1 MPKVEDKMN
10 KLMGFYELK
19 SMNIPSVPWEEYTGT
34 ESFSLNNLWTIRS
47 AVFRGNDLELPRLV
61 GASAVEA
68 KEFADKLLRVLKNK
82 GIVIYYP
89 YFLANKSGTLNVF
102 SNKIVIEAVKND
114 LWNLVTYSDREVTI
128 EMHDTSTIVN
138 GNSDFLTENEI
149 KKIIENVKIIKRSF
163 RDDLLEGKSVL
174 LEWSLAQK
182 SSLIKEPIGEEFLV
196 FYEARTIN

>member
-1 MPKVEDKMN
+1 MN